1 MPRPRLTHPS
11 ERTLYMRQYREN
23 KLTESQKIKRDTDRA
38 VLAYSKAHPHLR
50 AAARRARRRDVWRAR
65 QVIEAGVPLTFK
77 KQMMTVEDALS
88 ILRGDGK
95 RQRDLLG
102 PRKPS
107 KQKGIPKK
115 RSYDTPA
122 KLNDKLR
129 QMVLEQ
135 GLTPSSAPLLSED
148 PNKLKHLSMA
158 EASKPKS
165 LLDAMDDKPAKKKK
179 EKEPEFRL
187 PSALTSESAYVPK
200 TEAEL
205 IRERLTLSL
214 ISQGKMS
221 APIPSVAPAN
231 TSPDE
236 AMFGGKTFT
245 FT

>member
-1 MPRPRLTHPS
+1 
-11 ERTLYMRQYREN
+11 MRQYREN
-23 KLTESQKIKRDTDRA
+23 KLTESQRIKRNTDRE
-38 VLAYSKAHPHLR
+38 VLAYSKANPHLR
-50 AAARRARRRDVWRAR
+50 AAARRARRRDIYRAR
-65 QVIEAGVPLTFK
+65 QVIEAGFPLSSK
-77 KQMMTVEDALS
+77 KHGLMTVEDALS

-107 KQKGIPKK
+107 KQKGVPKK
-115 RSYDTPA
+115 RSYNTQA

-187 PSALTSESAYVPK
+187 PSALASESSYVPK

-205 IRERLTLSL
+205 IRERLTMSL
-214 ISQGKMS
+214 ISQGKMP
-221 APIPSVAPAN
+221 APSPSVAPAN